1 MLMNGIISSSSYDS
15 NIVDDASNLWEI
27 FSSHPELVLP
37 LAAHVGR
44 LQLDE
49 GPLNKP
55 LNRSKD
61 LPNSSEGKTT
71 VMIKRIP
78 RTYTVAMLRDELE
91 AACPMMKHGG
101 YDLLYL
107 PVDTAK
113 ISNRGYAFVNFTS
126 HECLCAFVASMRNRP
141 WQRFSPGSKRCAEIY
156 FAHIQGREDTIR
168 NVDPTGSKNTTS
180 PAYQSIGDEN
190 VWVMGFNIE
199 PELTLA
205 GAHHHHHHHP
215 QLGLGWIPPPRV
227 R

>member
-1 MLMNGIISSSSYDS
+1 MLFAAGSTYDTHAGNYGSS
-15 NIVDDASNLWEI
+15 LWEI
-27 FSSHPELVLP
+27 FSSHPELVVP

-44 LQLDE
+44 LQIDE
-49 GPLNKP
+49 GPLNRP
-55 LNRSKD
+55 LNRGKD
-61 LPNSSEGKTT
+61 LPNSGEGKTT

-91 AACPMMKHGG
+91 AACPMMKNGG

-156 FAHIQGREDTIR
+156 FAHIQGREETIR

-199 PELTLA
+199 PELTMV
-205 GAHHHHHHHP
+205 GAHP
-215 QLGLGWIPPPRV
+215 QLGLGWVPPPRV